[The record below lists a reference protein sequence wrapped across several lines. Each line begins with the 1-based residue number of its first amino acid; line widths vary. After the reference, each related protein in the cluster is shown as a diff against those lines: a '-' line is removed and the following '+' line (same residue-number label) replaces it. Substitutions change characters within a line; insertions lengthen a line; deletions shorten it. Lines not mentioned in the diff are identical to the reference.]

1 MKKQLLSAVLVLLML
16 VAFVPVTAA
25 AEEGKLYGE
34 MPIYLGFPDVDYMA
48 EEILKELDLA
58 EKTAEERIFAV
69 YEWVVTQCSN
79 REAEALYFDVAQ
91 VLEQAEGDFREQV
104 KEAML
109 AGELVTRVDIA
120 STINNQ
126 GNYPVGTYDT
136 NYYVAQFASQ
146 MMLYRS
152 GNGAHF
158 AALLT
163 VLLNHLGYDCRLIDG
178 ELIAKEEEPLEHK
191 WNMVLVDGTYYWLD
205 AYLEHLDYVETEVCG
220 NRWFMVNDDAL
231 WEEDHL
237 WDASYPYALKI
248 CASDLAAKYE
258 QYTEIPQ
265 QVQDSV
271 VDMVL
276 WRKCSEW
283 AEPFLQKSLEKE
295 IFPDVFVLADMRDDV
310 TRGAFASVA
319 VMFYEALSGETAVYN
334 TEKGNPFT
342 DVENTDLDV
351 LLAYQLGIVNGM
363 SETKFDPNGTLT
375 RAQAVTMLGRVVELV
390 HTGEVAG
397 GTGLELEETEIA
409 AFHDQSEIGDWAAHY
424 VAWFVSHG
432 VVNGMPDGRF
442 APNENMTCEQAMKV
456 AVEALNQ

>member
-1 MKKQLLSAVLVLLML
+1 MKKRLLSAVLVLLML

-79 REAEALYFDVAQ
+79 REAEVLYFDVAQ

-109 AGELVTRVDIA
+109 AGKLVTRVDIA

-146 MMLYRS
+146 MMLYRR

-178 ELIAKEEEPLEHK
+178 EFINSDGSRVEHK
-191 WNMVLVDGTYYWLD
+191 WNMVLLDGKYYWLD
-205 AYLEHLDYVETEVCG
+205 VRMDHANYDRTGKLNHTYFLIEDTAQWEKKHSWDRSYSDAMMECAELMVETYG
-220 NRWFMVNDDAL
+220 LML
-231 WEEDHL
+231 
-237 WDASYPYALKI
+237 
-248 CASDLAAKYE
+248 
-258 QYTEIPQ
+258 EIPGI
-265 QVQDSV
+265 VEDTFNE
-271 VDMVL
+271 L
-276 WRKCSEW
+276 LPWTNCTAW
-283 AEPFLQKSLEKE
+283 AEEYLNAAVEKE
-295 IFPDVFVLADMRDDV
+295 IYPDILLQADMTQAI
-310 TRGAFASVA
+310 TREEFAAVA
-319 VMFYEALSGETAVYN
+319 VKYYEALTGEIALLDKSR
-334 TEKGNPFT
+334 ENPFT
-342 DVENTDLDV
+342 DVSAAQEDILI
-351 LLAYQLGIVNGM
+351 AYQLGVVNGM
-363 SETKFDPNGTLT
+363 TATTFAPDGTLT
-375 RAQAVTMLGRVVELV
+375 REQAVTMLGRVVELAE
-390 HTGEVAG
+390 TGAIAKGEAG
-397 GTGLELEETEIA
+397 GLALKKGAKQVTFTDAGAISGWVVPLSLSDQILEFIN
-409 AFHDQSEIGDWAAHY
+409 
-424 VAWFVSHG
+424 
-432 VVNGMPDGRF
+432 VVFQEKWLSNSLDHILL
-442 APNENMTCEQAMKV
+442 AN
-456 AVEALNQ
+456 